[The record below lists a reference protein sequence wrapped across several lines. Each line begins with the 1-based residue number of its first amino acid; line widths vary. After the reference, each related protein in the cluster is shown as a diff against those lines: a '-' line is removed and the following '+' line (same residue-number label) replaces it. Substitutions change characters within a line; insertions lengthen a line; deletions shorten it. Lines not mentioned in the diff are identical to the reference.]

1 MKYEIEIDEFLRSI
15 IYESWMDDE
24 DYNTILN
31 ETLNQLG
38 ISKKIISDDIETGV
52 MNGYSNK
59 FDLVFIVNIFKS

>member
-52 MNGYSNK
+52 MNGYSIETQ
-59 FDLVFIVNIFKS
+59 FRLVQIIQ

>member
-1 MKYEIEIDEFLRSI
+1 MKYEIEIDEFLRNI

-59 FDLVFIVNIFKS
+59 FDLVFIVNIFKL

>member
-1 MKYEIEIDEFLRSI
+1 MKYEIEIDEFLRNI